1 MKVKQLKNYRHHQNI
16 NTSVMSKAGNS
27 SILHLAAHS
36 ILAVAMVFY
45 SCKGENRRTGTVGSA
60 AAEQT
65 AQQTER
71 SVGGDSNAEP
81 DEVPVYGNWKNFTTK
96 DGLPSDKAYCV
107 RINGDIVYV
116 GTHDG
121 LAVYEKGKWKTYT
134 TKDGLAHN
142 GVVSVDFS
150 EQTGDVWIGTL
161 GGLSRWSAGKF
172 ETFNQFNSGMPNDL
186 VYNVVCD
193 GKDVWVATGGGA
205 GHYDTFSG
213 EWEIFT
219 EQNAPM
225 HEPWTYAL
233 SAGDGKIFIAAWGG
247 GVIEYNTK
255 TKQFRDY
262 TDPDGF
268 MEIDL
273 QPNDGVVHDITTAT
287 SWANGKLWV
296 STYFG
301 MSMYDGKYWKGF
313 FDHDSGLASNFINFI
328 RADGH
333 TAFACTDRGLSSTN
347 GSDWVTYKRYDNS
360 NDGVAIV
367 TRNGI
372 KTEIP
377 LSPSIAHSFTIG
389 VDASDGV
396 LWVATSKGV
405 SRGEIIQ

>member
-1 MKVKQLKNYRHHQNI
+1 MEIKGLITRSALHSTLLIASLLATGCGSGGNSGQGGNSNI
-16 NTSVMSKAGNS
+16 NDKAS
-27 SILHLAAHS
+27 TAA
-36 ILAVAMVFY
+36 
-45 SCKGENRRTGTVGSA
+45 GENAASQLSA
-60 AAEQT
+60 AGSST
-65 AQQTER
+65 
-71 SVGGDSNAEP
+71 G
-81 DEVPVYGNWKNFTTK
+81 EVPVYGNWKNFTTR

-107 RINGDIVYV
+107 RIAGDKVFA

-121 LAVYEKGKWKTYT
+121 LAVYENGKWKTYT
-134 TKDGLAHN
+134 TKDGLSHN
-142 GVVSVDFS
+142 GVVSVDYS
-150 EQTGDVWIGTL
+150 EQTGDVWIATL
-161 GGLSRWSAGKF
+161 SGLTRWSGGKF
-172 ETFNQFNSGMPNDL
+172 EIFNQFNSGLPNDL

-205 GHYDTFSG
+205 GHYDTFTG

-219 EQNAPM
+219 EKNAPM

-262 TDPDGF
+262 VDPDGF

-287 SWANGKLWV
+287 SWSDGILWV

-313 FDHDSGLASNFINFI
+313 FDHDSGLASNFINFL
-328 RADGH
+328 RAKGDV
-333 TAFACTDRGLSSTN
+333 AYVCSDKGLSTTN
-347 GSDWVTYKRYDNS
+347 GEMWVTYKKYDNS
-360 NDGVAIV
+360 ENGVAIV
-367 TRNGI
+367 TKGSE
-372 KTEIP
+372 KKEIP
-377 LSPSIAHSFTIG
+377 LNPSIAHNFTIG
-389 VDASDGV
+389 TDQKDGV

-405 SRGEIIQ
+405 SRGEKLK